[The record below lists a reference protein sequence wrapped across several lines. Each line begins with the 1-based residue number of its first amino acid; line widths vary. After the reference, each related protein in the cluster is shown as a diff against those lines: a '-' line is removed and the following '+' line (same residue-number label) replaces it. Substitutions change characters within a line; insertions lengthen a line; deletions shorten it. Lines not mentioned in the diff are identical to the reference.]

1 MPGRS
6 ERVDEPDT
14 AGREHDE
21 EEIWRDLVS
30 RFDDPAADEEAA
42 EAAPWPAEENVDAR
56 LSGTRVI
63 KPADPDARADE
74 PAAAQPGEPATAE
87 PDDADEHYI
96 PPPPPPLPQLD
107 SVAKGAWL
115 ALFGGPAYLLAATI
129 AGWTIPAWAAFCG
142 VAAFVGGFVTLVL
155 RMSDEDRDGS
165 GPDDGAV
172 V

>member
-1 MPGRS
+1 M
-6 ERVDEPDT
+6 
-14 AGREHDE
+14 AGQ
-21 EEIWRDLVS
+21 
-30 RFDDPAADEEAA
+30 
-42 EAAPWPAEENVDAR
+42 ENVDAK
-56 LSGTRVI
+56 LFGTRVI

-74 PAAAQPGEPATAE
+74 PAAAQPDAPATAE

-107 SVAKGAWL
+107 SVTKGAWL
-115 ALFGGPAYLLAATI
+115 ALFGGPAYLLVATI

-142 VAAFVGGFVTLVL
+142 VAAFVGGFITLVL
-155 RMSDEDRDGS
+155 RMSDEDRDES

>member
-1 MPGRS
+1 M
-6 ERVDEPDT
+6 DEPDT

-74 PAAAQPGEPATAE
+74 PAAAHRARRRRQYPTTPTSITSRRLRRHCRNSTASPRAPG
-87 PDDADEHYI
+87 
-96 PPPPPPLPQLD
+96 
-107 SVAKGAWL
+107 
-115 ALFGGPAYLLAATI
+115 
-129 AGWTIPAWAAFCG
+129 
-142 VAAFVGGFVTLVL
+142 
-155 RMSDEDRDGS
+155 
-165 GPDDGAV
+165 
-172 V
+172 